1 MGTRPQAQLAGRKR
15 LRMVM
20 ACLVGAAVAGLVVGM
35 VAAVVAYTI
44 GESSCPPEDDQCANG
59 LLAGFGV
66 GILAAAGATTISIF
80 LLSLR
85 ARLGWTLRRGLRRGS
100 RTPRC
105 GVDPPPEWLVS
116 AAFAAERAP
125 AGYRHGPYAPP
136 RRAAQSG
143 DEGRWGS

>member
-1 MGTRPQAQLAGRKR
+1 
-15 LRMVM
+15 M

-59 LLAGFGV
+59 LLAGFGF

-85 ARLGWTLRRGLRRGS
+85 ARLGWTFAVGSAVAVGLLTAASILLQSGWS
-100 RTPRC
+100 LPLSLLSALL
-105 GVDPPPEWLVS
+105 LVTVTVLT
-116 AAFAAERAP
+116 
-125 AGYRHGPYAPP
+125 H